1 MRDLVEL
8 DGSLWI
14 KVPNPVQ
21 EANPSV
27 PESKA
32 QEGIFSREGMLKTLK
47 KVLRFVGIVGLLAG
61 AAGWLQWR
69 GGVYQAELNGYPDE
83 AAHLITGLMV
93 RDYLVSG
100 IGQSPVEFAEN
111 YYLHYPKV
119 GFGIWPP
126 MYHFVEAAWFL
137 ITPPGKISAFVLQA
151 LITGTLGACVA
162 WMALPYGSWIAILAG
177 LALIGMPTVQ
187 LFTGMVMADNLMC
200 LFAFFAMVAFL
211 HYMETWKRRY
221 LFLFGLLTGLALMT
235 KSNAAGLA
243 LLPALALLLM
253 KKPGKILS
261 WPMVGAGA
269 LTLAIALPWQ
279 MLVMKLWTNATS
291 ASRYS
296 MEYVVKMIQVHA
308 SMYANMPGIVV
319 FSLAIVGVLIRVVI
333 PFRRGTLEPRWASVT
348 GLVLGMFLFGL
359 APLPPEPRY
368 HVASLAGL
376 TLFAAS
382 ALYEIRKRTTQRW
395 GEMAGAAV
403 VVFAVVLYG
412 MTTFSIAKREPVGYG
427 EIARQISGNPAY
439 RDSVI
444 LVSSQAMG
452 EGMMISEIAPLELR
466 PSHYILRATKML
478 ARSRW
483 NLDQYEL
490 LYPDEAKMQ
499 EFLESIP
506 VRVLV
511 FDTAAGP
518 MPMPHHQMLDR
529 VIQKNPSKWRQVG
542 QYPAVGTNSIGGQLK
557 VYELQGIDEKKQ
569 QSIKIDMRYTLQR
582 VLN

>member
-1 MRDLVEL
+1 MCGLVEFERAVKL
-8 DGSLWI
+8 NALI
-14 KVPNPVQ
+14 QVQ
-21 EANPSV
+21 EANIIVPDSKPQVGSMSPSGSLTL
-27 PESKA
+27 SKK
-32 QEGIFSREGMLKTLK
+32 I
-47 KVLRFVGIVGLLAG
+47 LRFIGVVALLAG
-61 AAGWLQWR
+61 AAVWLQWR
-69 GGVYQAELNGYPDE
+69 SGVYQSELNGYADE

-100 IGQSPVEFAEN
+100 LGQSPVEFAEN

-151 LITGTLGACVA
+151 LITGTLAACVA
-162 WMALPYGSWIAILAG
+162 WMALPYGWWIAISAG
-177 LALIGMPTVQ
+177 LAFLGLPTVQ

-200 LFAFFAMVAFL
+200 LFSFFAMVAFL

-221 LFLFGLLTGLALMT
+221 LFLFGFLTGLALMT

-243 LLPALALLLM
+243 LLPVVALLLM
-253 KKPGKILS
+253 KKPGKLLS
-261 WPMVGAGA
+261 WPMVGAA
-269 LTLAIALPWQ
+269 VLTLAVALPWQ
-279 MLVMKLWTNATS
+279 ILVMKLWTNATS
-291 ASRYS
+291 ANRYS
-296 MEYVVKMIQVHA
+296 MEYMLKMLQVHA
-308 SMYANMPGIVV
+308 SMYSNLPGIVV
-319 FSLAIVGVLIRVVI
+319 FTLALLGVLIRVVI
-333 PFRRGTLEPRWASVT
+333 PFRRGSLEPRWASVT
-348 GLVLGMFLFGL
+348 GLVVGMFLFGL

-382 ALYEIRKRTTQRW
+382 ALYEIRKVTALRY
-395 GEMAGAAV
+395 GAVAGAAV
-403 VVFAVVLYG
+403 VVSAGVLYG
-412 MTTFSIAKREPVGYG
+412 MTTFSIGKREPVGYG
-427 EIARQISGNPAY
+427 VVARQIAGNPAY
-439 RDSVI
+439 REAVI
-444 LVSSQAMG
+444 LVSSEAMG
-452 EGMMISEIAPLELR
+452 EGMLISEIAPLELR

-490 LYPDEAKMQ
+490 LYPDEQKMQ

-506 VRVLV
+506 VRILV
-511 FDTAAGP
+511 YDTAAGV
-518 MPMPHHQMLDR
+518 MPMQHHKLLGKL
-529 VIQKNPSKWRQVG
+529 IENNPAKWRLVG
-542 QYPAVGTNSIGGQLK
+542 IHPASGTNSIGGQLK
-557 VYELQGIDEKKQ
+557 IYELQGIDEKKR